1 MFSPERIVNAQQMS
15 RISKATVQKTG
26 RLGFSSSATGMLGL
40 SAEKTII
47 LFEDDSNR
55 DLYLVVMDAR
65 DDRGFFVR
73 AVGEYFYIY
82 PKVLLDQRHVDYKN
96 KHVSY
101 EITQLDG
108 KFFEGHP
115 VFRMEYI
122 ERDPSA
128 RSADEGDGA
137 VGAEESSASPTNP
150 QP

>member
-26 RLGFSSSATGMLGL
+26 RLGFSSSAIGMLGL

-73 AVGEYFYIY
+73 ARIRSLASAHAVHPPLPDAPRPLTPPLAHGSSLGEQ
-82 PKVLLDQRHVDYKN
+82 VLRDIQQLCLQFIHIGDYTATKIVARTRQCGYRCRH
-96 KHVSY
+96 
-101 EITQLDG
+101 
-108 KFFEGHP
+108 
-115 VFRMEYI
+115 
-122 ERDPSA
+122 
-128 RSADEGDGA
+128 
-137 VGAEESSASPTNP
+137 
-150 QP
+150 